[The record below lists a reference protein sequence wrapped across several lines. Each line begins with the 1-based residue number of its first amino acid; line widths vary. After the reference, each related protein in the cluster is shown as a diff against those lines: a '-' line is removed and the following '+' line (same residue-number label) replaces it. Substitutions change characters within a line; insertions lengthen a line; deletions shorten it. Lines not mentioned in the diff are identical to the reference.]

1 MRTCLFFAAVE
12 QWTRQGAF
20 APMPDALGAHL
31 KHCDRCS
38 TLVDSVQRTREL
50 ARRMPI
56 EALHPTQLETLKF
69 QLMAEARRSKN
80 DLGVGFTRTRFS
92 VRALGIAAIV
102 ATAAATATATHHYGK
117 AAARPDG
124 ERGATVS
131 AAAAGA
137 RELSPLA
144 MRWQDGAHAVTL
156 SATRLGSLP
165 KPSAKRERSPA
176 SLQAIEPS
184 PAPPGSSI
192 EAASDADSEFTLAW
206 SALQTKRPAEAAQRF
221 DALLASSSLDPSR
234 RADILY
240 WSAQSHR
247 QAGNTNKAK
256 RRSSQLLQQYPN
268 GAFVADA
275 ALMLGEFAMAS
286 DQFVMARQYLTQA
299 SRSPHTVVRDR
310 AKHALAELE
319 REPKP

>member
-12 QWTRQGAF
+12 QWARQGAF
-20 APMPDALGAHL
+20 ASVPTALDAHL
-31 KHCDRCS
+31 RHCDRCS
-38 TLVDSVQRTREL
+38 SLVDSVLRTREL
-50 ARRMPI
+50 ARRMPV
-56 EALHPTQLETLKF
+56 EALNPTQLETLKF

-80 DLGVGFTRTRFS
+80 SLGVGFTRTRFS

-102 ATAAATATATHHYGK
+102 ASAAATATATHHYGK
-117 AAARPDG
+117 TAAARD
-124 ERGATVS
+124 EDRGAPIP
-131 AAAAGA
+131 AAAVGA
-137 RELSPLA
+137 RALSPLA
-144 MRWQDGAHAVTL
+144 MRWHDGAHAVTL
-156 SATRLGSLP
+156 SVPRDGSLP
-165 KPSAKRERSPA
+165 KLSAKRKRPA

-184 PAPPGSSI
+184 PAPPGPSI

-206 SALQTKRPAEAAQRF
+206 SALQSKRPAEAAKRF

-234 RADILY
+234 RADVLY

-268 GAFVADA
+268 GAFAADA

-319 REPKP
+319 REPRR